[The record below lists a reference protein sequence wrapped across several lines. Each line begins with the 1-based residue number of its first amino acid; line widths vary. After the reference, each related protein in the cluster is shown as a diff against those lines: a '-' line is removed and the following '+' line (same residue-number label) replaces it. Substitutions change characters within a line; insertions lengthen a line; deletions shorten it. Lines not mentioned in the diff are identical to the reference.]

1 MITINIDIIDLMVFA
16 FIGTPLIYTMRVLTE
31 ELFDA
36 RELKKKKAKA
46 NKAKANRTQVTNG
59 RVNKS
64 ARPF

>member
-36 RELKKKKAKA
+36 RESKNRAKA
-46 NKAKANRTQVTNG
+46 NRAKANRTRVTNG
-59 RVNKS
+59 RTGKT
-64 ARPF
+64 AHPF